1 MTETPQPDR
10 FDRLSTQANTQSD
23 PDAMHA
29 LWDAVF
35 ELDSWHIVG
44 RTHSTPDGDAFA
56 PLTADIDG
64 QPFAAAFT
72 DHDRAIRFLSEQPE
86 GHLATTLDLPMV
98 DAVELLADL
107 ALAGAAAGV
116 IFNDGNAPFLANI
129 ADLPALL
136 ATHAP
141 GY

>member
-1 MTETPQPDR
+1 MTAPPDPDR
-10 FDRLSTQANTQSD
+10 FDRLSRQANTQSD

-35 ELDSWHIVG
+35 ELDTWHIVG
-44 RTHSTPDGDAFA
+44 KTQETPDGHAFG

-64 QPFAAAFT
+64 EPFAAAFT
-72 DHDRAIRFLSEQPE
+72 DRPRAELFLAEQGE
-86 GHLATTLDLPMV
+86 RADILDLNMV

-107 ALAGAAAGV
+107 ALANAATGV
-116 IFNDGNAPFLANI
+116 IFNDGNAPFLARI

-136 ATHAP
+136 AAHAP

>member
-1 MTETPQPDR
+1 MTDPDPANR
-10 FDRLSTQANTQSD
+10 FDTLSKQANVNSD

-35 ELDSWHIVG
+35 ELDTWHIVG
-44 RTHSTPDGDAFA
+44 KTQTTPQGEAFG
-56 PLTADIDG
+56 PLIADIDG
-64 QPFAAAFT
+64 EPFAAAFT
-72 DHDRAIRFLSEQPE
+72 DHDRAQRFLAEQPE
-86 GHLATTLDLPMV
+86 PATILDLPMV

-107 ALAGAAAGV
+107 ALANAATGV
-116 IFNDGNAPFLANI
+116 IFNDGVAPFLAHI

-136 ATHAP
+136 AAHAP